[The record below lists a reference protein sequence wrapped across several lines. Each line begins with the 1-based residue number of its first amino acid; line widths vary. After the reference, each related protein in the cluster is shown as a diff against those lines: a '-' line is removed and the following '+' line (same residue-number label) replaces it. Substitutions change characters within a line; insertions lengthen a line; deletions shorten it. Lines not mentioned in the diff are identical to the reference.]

1 MSMGMTSAP
10 RAATKDVP
18 SWRLVSMMTVA
29 GALAG
34 LLLVTTFELTLPR
47 IQHHQAETMAA
58 AIQEVLKAPARY
70 DTLYLHDGKLVK
82 GLPAGAD
89 EKKTARIFL
98 GYDAA
103 GKRVGFAL
111 SAMGV
116 GFQDPMTL
124 MFGYDA
130 ATKQVIAM
138 RVIANK
144 ETPGLGDRI
153 VKDSGFVAEF
163 SPVRAPIEGVKKRS
177 CPAARRLFQTSTT
190 EAANASSSSRRCTSR
205 EISGPLNSASRRS
218 RLRSLMVWAI
228 PKGRS
233 GVVRGTSR

>member
-10 RAATKDVP
+10 PVAKKDMP
-18 SWRLVSMMTVA
+18 SWRLVSTMTVA

-34 LLLVTTFELTLPR
+34 LLLVSTYELTLPR

-70 DTLYLHDGKLVK
+70 DTLYLAGGKLVK
-82 GLPAGAD
+82 RLPPGAD
-89 EKKTARIFL
+89 EKKTEKIFL

-103 GKRVGFAL
+103 GRRVGFAM
-111 SAMGV
+111 SATGV

-130 ATKQVIAM
+130 EKRQVIAM

-144 ETPGLGDRI
+144 ETPGLGDRV

-163 SPVRAPIEGVKKRS
+163 SPVGAPIEGVKKDR
-177 CPAARRLFQTSTT
+177 ATG
-190 EAANASSSSRRCTSR
+190 AANEVAMITGATVSSRAVIRIINEAIARWHPLMDAYREGPTS
-205 EISGPLNSASRRS
+205 
-218 RLRSLMVWAI
+218 
-228 PKGRS
+228 
-233 GVVRGTSR
+233 